1 MNVKGAGNTGPFI
14 FAILIKFLT
23 QDIREDADSFY
34 LLVKKRVCWVKNR
47 Q

>member
-1 MNVKGAGNTGPFI
+1 MNVKGPV
-14 FAILIKFLT
+14 ILAPYICNLNQILT

-34 LLVKKRVCWVKNR
+34 LLVKKGLLGQNR

>member
-1 MNVKGAGNTGPFI
+1 MNVKGASNTGLYI
-14 FAILIKFLT
+14 CNLNQILT

-34 LLVKKRVCWVKNR
+34 LLVKKGLLVKNR

>member
-1 MNVKGAGNTGPFI
+1 MNVKGSGTCTDICNVNQI
-14 FAILIKFLT
+14 LT

-34 LLVKKRVCWVKNR
+34 LLVKKGLLGQNR